1 MLTIQQAEKHG
12 IKASTITFE
21 FGGVDGTEGILLVDD
36 VPEADAIISGGSI
49 EKPYTIPDVD
59 RVVGGDVMRLNK
71 EAGGVFPPADQVLDI
86 RTDNPFLS
94 GRKPVR
100 RKHTF
105 RRTVLIYLII
115 SFKNRMCRAIFV
127 SCGTFC
133 FLLYK
138 TNELKP

>member
-1 MLTIQQAEKHG
+1 MAWEGGGNAAVDGMLTIQQAEKHG

-71 EAGGVFPPADQVLDI
+71 EAGGVFPPADKSWTFEQTTHFYLGG
-86 RTDNPFLS
+86 NQS
-94 GRKPVR
+94 GAS
-100 RKHTF
+100 TLF
-105 RRTVLIYLII
+105 AEQY
-115 SFKNRMCRAIFV
+115 
-127 SCGTFC
+127 
-133 FLLYK
+133 
-138 TNELKP
+138 